1 MAEASARTR
10 EEALKLPQLPAPA
23 SPWRL
28 SHEIL
33 LAELEDK
40 PNARLTCGRPQR
52 GGGDPGTRAM
62 PKALLRIPFD
72 DPDRRRIP
80 ARARIVELGT
90 VRHDDEGRLLRTQ
103 LDEVTR
109 R

>member
-1 MAEASARTR
+1 M
-10 EEALKLPQLPAPA
+10 PA
-23 SPWRL
+23 SLVAVRKGVAVTPV
-28 SHEIL
+28 H
-33 LAELEDK
+33 
-40 PNARLTCGRPQR
+40 
-52 GGGDPGTRAM
+52 RAM